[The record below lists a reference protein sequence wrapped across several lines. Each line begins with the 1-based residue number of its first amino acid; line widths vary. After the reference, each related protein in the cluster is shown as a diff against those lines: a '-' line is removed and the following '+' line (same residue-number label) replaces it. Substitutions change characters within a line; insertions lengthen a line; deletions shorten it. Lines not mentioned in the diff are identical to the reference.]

1 MIFPPFICQNGPGS
15 LPSHLALSLSTWVL
29 SSSEL
34 TGNSS
39 QNPAYPFP
47 FILCSKFCVRCSL
60 PYFFPFAVMGSDFGS
75 LTQTSFSGFPPPFS
89 SVFLSAWQIATYSLR
104 IISPSCT
111 FPTLVSK
118 LLKRLMSTGAWIVA
132 LDICHRA
139 NAKCM
144 ACVQYQKAKCCSM
157 VGRRK
162 CFLYSV

>member
-1 MIFPPFICQNGPGS
+1 M
-15 LPSHLALSLSTWVL
+15 L

-34 TGNSS
+34 TENSS
-39 QNPAYPFP
+39 QNPTYDFP
-47 FILCSKFCVRCSL
+47 FILCSKFFVSGVLCL
-60 PYFFPFAVMGSDFGS
+60 TFFSFAVMGSDFGS
-75 LTQTSFSGFPPPFS
+75 LTQTTFSGFPPPSS

-104 IISPSCT
+104 IISPSCA

-118 LLKRLMSTGAWIVA
+118 LLKRLMSTSAWIVA

-157 VGRRK
+157 MGEKK